1 MDARQQLHAE
11 DGHEEDPII
20 VYDDLEVDEHGR
32 PARWLW
38 HVECIRC
45 GQPLPYAS
53 AMSARRR
60 DDGG

>member
-1 MDARQQLHAE
+1 MDAGQQLQAE

-32 PARWLW
+32 PVKWLW

-45 GQPLPYAS
+45 GQPLPHVQMPS
-53 AMSARRR
+53 RR
-60 DDGG
+60 